1 MKAVVIKKPREI
13 ALEEVDRPLPLPG
26 EVLLQVR
33 YVGFCGSDLSS
44 YLGRNL
50 LVTYPRIP
58 GHEISGVIAEKGE
71 GVPERFRA
79 GDAVT
84 VIPYTHCGTCPAC
97 KRGRSHACREN
108 QTLGVQREGAM
119 REFIT
124 VPWQKL
130 LLAEKLNELEL
141 AVVEPLTVGFHA
153 IRRGRVEE
161 SDVVMVLG
169 SGMIGTG
176 AILAALQRG
185 ARVIAVDL
193 DDQKL
198 ELAGTLGVRHLINPM
213 QSDLHGK
220 LARLTGGDGPD
231 VVVEAAGS
239 PDTYRAALNE
249 VSYTGRMV
257 CIGYTGREVPLDT
270 GLFVR
275 KEMDVLGSRNAA
287 AEDFQA
293 AVSYLE
299 QGTFPLGRFITEKV
313 KPGEAARAFKE
324 WAAAPGCVMKILL
337 DFNP

>member
-1 MKAVVIKKPREI
+1 MVIKKPREI
-13 ALEEVDRPLPLPG
+13 TLEEVEKPQPLPG
-26 EVLLQVR
+26 EVLLQLR

-44 YLGRNL
+44 FLGRNP

-58 GHEISGVIAEKGE
+58 GHEISGVITEKGE
-71 GVPERFRA
+71 GVPDRFRA

-84 VIPYTHCGTCPAC
+84 VIPYTHCGRCPAC

-119 REFIT
+119 QEFIS

-130 LLAEKLNELEL
+130 LPANKLDELEL

-161 SDVVMVLG
+161 SDVVMVMG
-169 SGMIGTG
+169 CGMIGTG

-198 ELAGTLGVRHLINPM
+198 ELAAALGAHHLINPM
-213 QSDLHGK
+213 QSDLHGE
-220 LARLTGGDGPD
+220 LVRLTGGDGPD

-239 PDTYRAALNE
+239 PDTYRAALDE

-275 KEMDVLGSRNAA
+275 KEMDILGSRNAA
-287 AEDFQA
+287 QEDFQA

-299 QGTFPLGRFITEKV
+299 QGTFPLDRFITEKV
-313 KPGEAARAFKE
+313 KPHEAARAFE
-324 WAAAPGCVMKILL
+324 DWAAAPGRVMKILL
-337 DFNP
+337 DFNT